1 MLRKLLALN
10 LIKKR
15 NWTDLETNTER
26 KKTLFYYPNTDLDLA
41 PISKTPGRISQIEVE
56 FTN

>member
-26 KKTLFYYPNTDLDLA
+26 KKTLLYYPNTDLDLA
-41 PISKTPGRISQIEVE
+41 PI
-56 FTN
+56 